1 MSENFSEMMLY
12 GFAPEQIFVE
22 IDKEAIIE
30 QMEQPLISTIIT
42 SFDDTTLDDA
52 IEDQFMHPQLTLAQ
66 KLNDQV
72 FTDTSLPFYVGFY
85 LVVCAVIL
93 YLFVV
98 VVTESPVK

>member
-12 GFAPEQIFVE
+12 GFTPEQIFVE

-52 IEDQFMHPQLTLAQ
+52 IED
-66 KLNDQV
+66 
-72 FTDTSLPFYVGFY
+72 
-85 LVVCAVIL
+85 
-93 YLFVV
+93 
-98 VVTESPVK
+98 